1 MVDNTNNNASRS
13 SQWPAPLAPA
23 ARPAPPAT
31 VDGFAET
38 GTPET
43 GPGQVG
49 SNPGPFSLH
58 TLREY
63 KWTAILVTLLV
74 AGAGLGAT
82 WTLVHPKYRAS
93 ATIEVH
99 PTKQVVAF
107 NTEDNGVVP
116 FYQQFLYTQIRKLT
130 STKVIER
137 VLKRDDVKKSEW
149 LFGESDSLIERL
161 LGPAAADARL
171 LDALEVDNESGSSL
185 IEVAVNAP
193 DPHDA
198 ALVANAVVEEYLKAF
213 HEEKNRQDTEMDRRR
228 REQEI
233 ALRAEIQ
240 RLERKAEQIRA
251 NLKVLTPE
259 ELINSRRLQLD
270 DLLVRKDDLILQ
282 LKSLRSMLAQLES
295 EQQAAGQAAAGD
307 QTHIIYEQDPTWA
320 KINEELQ
327 TARFELDLA
336 DDNFGEAHPKIVR
349 LKKRIAFLQK
359 RLEARQRTLDHL
371 PAVPAVTQSDDQAAA
386 PIAASPEALRWQIR
400 QKEAELKH
408 LDELIDRRSA
418 AFNSTFAEGDLL
430 ESTLKEIAYKQ
441 ELYDTIKRKRETRDI
456 ERFAP
461 AAIEQESRAEA
472 PPYPNSDPRK
482 KLSLAVVLAA
492 LAAGL
497 GAAFAR
503 GMLNTTVREPDELAG
518 AAPVPFLGMLP
529 LLRHPDNPRPLEE
542 TIESECVRMVRTSLF
557 QRLGHRDHNVVQITS
572 AGASAG
578 KSTFAIKLARSL
590 AQCGKSVLLV
600 DADLRNPTLARRM
613 ALHVEGLGLI
623 ESLLSPDADSYTI
636 RPTTTERLDVL
647 PSGRPA
653 SPQET
658 ELLANGRIG
667 QCLSRWRQRYDFVL
681 LDSSPLLPV
690 ADARI
695 LARHADGTILLAR
708 EGHSRR
714 EDVVESLACL
724 TTAGGELLGTVLV
737 GSRRASGYT
746 SGYYHD
752 HYGAQTSHEETSL
765 QVRK

>member
-1 MVDNTNNNASRS
+1 MAENTNNHTPRS
-13 SQWPAPLAPA
+13 SKWPAPLAPA
-23 ARPAPPAT
+23 SSAPPP
-31 VDGFAET
+31 VVSDGFGEAAGEGGPVREGG
-38 GTPET
+38 GT
-43 GPGQVG
+43 
-49 SNPGPFSLH
+49 SPFSLH

-63 KWTAILVTLLV
+63 KWTAILVTVLV
-74 AGAGLGAT
+74 AGAGLAGT

-116 FYQQFLYTQIRKLT
+116 FYQQFLYTQIRKL
-130 STKVIER
+130 SSPKIIER

-198 ALVANAVVEEYLKAF
+198 ALVANAIVDEYLKAF
-213 HEEKNRQDTEMDRRR
+213 HEEKNREDTEMDRRR

-233 ALRAEIQ
+233 ALRTEIQ
-240 RLERKAEQIRA
+240 RLEHKAEQIRA
-251 NLKVLTPE
+251 NLKVLTPD

-282 LKSLRSMLAQLES
+282 LKSLRSMLAELES
-295 EQQAAGQAAAGD
+295 QQKAAGKTSAGD
-307 QTHIIYEQDPTWA
+307 QPQIIYEQDPTWSQ
-320 KINEELQ
+320 INEELQ

-349 LKKRIAFLQK
+349 LKKRIAFLEQ
-359 RLEARQRTLDHL
+359 RLKDRERTLDRLPAL
-371 PAVPAVTQSDDQAAA
+371 PAVAQADEKGTT
-386 PIAASPEALRWQIR
+386 PVPASPEALRWQIK

-408 LDELIDRRSA
+408 LDELIERRSE

-461 AAIEQESRAEA
+461 AAIERESLAEA

-482 KLSLAVVLAA
+482 KMSLAVVMLALVAGIGAA
-492 LAAGL
+492 LV
-497 GAAFAR
+497 R
-503 GMLNTTVREPDELAG
+503 GMLNTTVREPEELVG
-518 AAPVPFLGMLP
+518 AVPVPFLGMLP
-529 LLRHPDNPRPLEE
+529 LLRNPDNPRPLDE

-572 AGASAG
+572 ASASAG

-613 ALHVEGLGLI
+613 SISADAVGLI
-623 ESLLSPDADSYTI
+623 EALLSPEADARTI
-636 RPTTTERLDVL
+636 LRTTVERLDVL

-667 QCLSRWRQRYDFVL
+667 ACLNRWRQRYDFVL

-724 TTAGGELLGTVLV
+724 ATAGGELLGTVLV

-752 HYGAQTSHEETSL
+752 HYGAQTAPVESSL
-765 QVRK
+765 EVRK